1 MTLKTIKK
9 IMIREG
15 LVIVGVI
22 VAATLLICYSS
33 IYLHIH
39 NVIGKVFFQSETIW
53 LVWADKPLYVSILK
67 KAGWYLLFLGYPV
80 YLLIRFW
87 AIRTLKKK

>member
-1 MTLKTIKK
+1 MNLEVIKK
-9 IMIREG
+9 IIIREG

-22 VAATLLICYSS
+22 AASILLICYSS
-33 IYLHIH
+33 IYLCIH
-39 NVIGKVFFQSETIW
+39 NFIGKVFSQSETIW

-67 KAGWYLLFLGYPV
+67 KSGWYLLFFGYPV

-87 AIRTLKKK
+87 AIKTLKKK